1 MGKSG
6 GREEADV
13 HQPFLQHRQKPTPV
27 LLSEELETMLSEEIS
42 ELSVAQRYYRATLME
57 MKLLFNL
64 AAPMVFVYMIS
75 YLMSM
80 STQMFAGHLGNL
92 QLAAASLG
100 NSGIQ
105 LFAYGL
111 MVCLYFRTHFFLLAI
126 SYEET
131 N

>member
-80 STQMFAGHLGNL
+80 STQMFAGHLETSARRRVSRQQWHSTLRLWSHGLFVFQN
-92 QLAAASLG
+92 SLFP
-100 NSGIQ
+100 SS
-105 LFAYGL
+105 
-111 MVCLYFRTHFFLLAI
+111 YFI
-126 SYEET
+126 
-131 N
+131 